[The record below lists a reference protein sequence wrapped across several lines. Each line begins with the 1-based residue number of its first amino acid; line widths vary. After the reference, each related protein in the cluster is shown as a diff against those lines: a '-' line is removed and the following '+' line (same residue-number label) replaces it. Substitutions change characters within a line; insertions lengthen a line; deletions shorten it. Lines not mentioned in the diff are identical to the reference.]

1 MLTKEKIYNKLNNQ
15 KTNLIVL
22 NKIDSTNSFAK
33 HNCNNSFPQV
43 IIAKKQTGGRGRF
56 GRSFVSK
63 KGGLYLSYVNDTFG
77 ADFNAGL
84 ITACAAVAV
93 AKAIDEVCGIECGI
107 KWVNDIYIN
116 NKKVCGIL
124 TEGCFSNNSSVPDR
138 IIIGIGININKN
150 FATKEIKDIATSLK
164 RECKTRIDINALA
177 ASIINHLEQNLENI
191 DNLAFLENYRK
202 KSIITNKTVT
212 VIQNSESYQAKAIR
226 IEDDCSLT
234 VLVDGVEKNINFGE
248 ISIKL

>member
-63 KGGLYLSYVNDTFG
+63 QGGLYLSYVTDTFG

-84 ITACAAVAV
+84 ITACAADAV
-93 AKAIDEVCGIECGI
+93 VKAIAEVCEIDCGI

-124 TEGCFSNNSSVPDR
+124 TEGCFSNKEIPDK
-138 IIIGIGININKN
+138 IIIGIGVNIEKN

-164 RECKTRIDINALA
+164 RECEAKVDINLLA
-177 ASIINHLEQNLENI
+177 ASIINHLEYNLLNI
-191 DNLAFLENYRK
+191 DNLSFIENYRK
-202 KSIITNKTVT
+202 KSIITDKEIT
-212 VIQNSESYQAKAIR
+212 VIQNDEKFSATALR

-234 VLVDGVEKNINFGE
+234 VLINGTERNINFGE
-248 ISIKL
+248 ISIKV